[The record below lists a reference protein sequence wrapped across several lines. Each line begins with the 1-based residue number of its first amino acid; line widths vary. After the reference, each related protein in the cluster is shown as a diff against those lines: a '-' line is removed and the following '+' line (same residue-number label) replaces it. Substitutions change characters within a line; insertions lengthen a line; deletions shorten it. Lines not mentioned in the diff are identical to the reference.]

1 MARLLLLKYNVQF
14 RVLSAFRRTLYDVLT
29 DIQQVIDVVPT
40 SCARWDMD
48 VSSNVSANGVVV
60 GAARWQWKV

>member
-40 SCARWDMD
+40 SCARWDITL
-48 VSSNVSANGVVV
+48 VVT
-60 GAARWQWKV
+60 